1 MCLID
6 LDRGDGPL
14 QKCTD
19 DDDDDDD
26 GDLNI
31 VQNSSLLREGQS
43 GPPVR
48 HLKSSLP
55 PFAKI

>member
-14 QKCTD
+14 QKCI
-19 DDDDDDD
+19 DDDDDD

-31 VQNSSLLREGQS
+31 VQNSSLPQEGQS
-43 GPPVR
+43 GPP
-48 HLKSSLP
+48 
-55 PFAKI
+55 

>member
-19 DDDDDDD
+19 DDDDDD
-26 GDLNI
+26 GDLDI
-31 VQNSSLLREGQS
+31 VQNSSLPHEGQS

-48 HLKSSLP
+48 HLKSFP
-55 PFAKI
+55 PFPKI